1 MNPLFAGNWRRS
13 MAVVLA
19 AGILTAAINTAS
31 AAEAVYVGVP
41 LFGPG
46 PWEID
51 TIRRHKLDEL
61 AGLQIEVVDLGG
73 KLVSPV
79 ALDTEAA
86 DFVMTDH
93 LFVSEQRWQG
103 QEYTFVP
110 HTKLGGNLIARPDRG
125 INSIEDF
132 AGKTVVIAN
141 GISAQSWLLLRA
153 YTIDRLGWDIAE
165 TLDSVNRVSTPTLLR
180 DPINTG
186 AVDAVVNTW
195 QNSVRLRQQAN
206 KQILAIDD
214 ILADLG
220 LADHPPIL
228 GWVFRESFAAEYPD
242 IAMGFLRVSLAARSI
257 LLNSDEE
264 WEMMRLSL
272 PVHSESEFLALRD
285 AYRAAIITSYG
296 SEQRV
301 AAERLFD
308 LLRRMGGPEA
318 VDGTQTLAPGT
329 FFVMGG
335 PRPGAC
341 ARMCTWDGRTC
352 EC

>member
-1 MNPLFAGNWRRS
+1 MISLFAVNWCRRV
-13 MAVVLA
+13 AVVVAAVILA
-19 AGILTAAINTAS
+19 AGAHSAS

-46 PWEID
+46 PWEIE
-51 TIRRHKLDEL
+51 TIRRHKLDEA
-61 AGLQIEVVDLGG
+61 AGLQVEVVDLGG
-73 KLVSPV
+73 KLLPPV

-103 QEYTFVP
+103 QDYTFVP
-110 HTKLGGNLIARPDRG
+110 HTRLGGNLIARSDRG
-125 INSIEDF
+125 IDSIEDLE
-132 AGKTVVIAN
+132 GKTVAIAT
-141 GISAQSWLLLRA
+141 GISAQSWLLFRA
-153 YTIDRLGWDIAE
+153 FTIDSLGWDIAE
-165 TLDSVNRVSTPTLLR
+165 KFGAVNRVSTPTLLR
-180 DPINTG
+180 DSINTG
-186 AVDAVVNTW
+186 EVDAVVNTW
-195 QNSVRLRQQAN
+195 QNSVRLRQQGN

-214 ILADLG
+214 IMADLG

-228 GWVFRESFAAEYPD
+228 GWAFREGFAAEYPD
-242 IAMGFLRVSLAARSI
+242 IAMGFLHVSLAARRI

-264 WEMMRLSL
+264 WQAMRLSL
-272 PVHSESEFLALRD
+272 PVQNEAEFIALRD

-301 AAERLFD
+301 AAARLFE

-318 VDGTQTLAPGT
+318 VGGTQSLAPGT
-329 FFVMGG
+329 FFAMGG